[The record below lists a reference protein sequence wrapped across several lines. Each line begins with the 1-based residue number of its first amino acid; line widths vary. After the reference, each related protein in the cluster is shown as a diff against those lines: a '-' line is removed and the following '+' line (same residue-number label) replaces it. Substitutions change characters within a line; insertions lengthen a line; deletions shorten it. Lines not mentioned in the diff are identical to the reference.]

1 MVFRGPVT
9 PEDVDG
15 LCDRG
20 RALVEGGAVG
30 GDLVCDVQALTHPDA
45 VSLEALA
52 RLRLTVRR
60 LGRRLV
66 LLHAATEL
74 VELLDLVGMTELPRP
89 APDQPSCVAGSPN
102 SGNRASVSRKKVN
115 SAMRP
120 SDTSST

>member
-1 MVFRGPVT
+1 MFRAPVT
-9 PEDVDG
+9 PQDVDG
-15 LCDRG
+15 LCHRG
-20 RALVEGGAVG
+20 RVLVEGGAVG
-30 GDLVCDVQALTHPDA
+30 DDLVCDVQALTCPDA

-74 VELLDLVGMTELPRP
+74 VELLDLVGMTELIRP

-102 SGNRASVSRKKVN
+102 SGNRVAVSRKNVN
-115 SAMRP
+115 STIRP